1 MQHHNSINFSP
12 KMLFG
17 KRRPDLL
24 DLPIE
29 LIAKII
35 PPEDY
40 SLHRPTALGIR
51 IINNLPPHKKCK
63 FVLQQLA
70 GFSNEEVSDFGKKY
84 APYVFVTSE
93 LQISPEDY
101 KKYIILEMQEL
112 NDYEKSLTDVPLFG
126 GGNVETNTYARGYY
140 YLKKWT
146 GDFHTSQ
153 YLWLPGYEIVN
164 DSLILERAARIEM
177 PKQVKPKIITF
188 GSVMFGPIA
197 AVAPTIRNRFFANLT
212 ELTLNLT
219 VDKYLDFMSLVKSSL
234 TRRLLAPRKLHLL
247 FQVGPSSKKGTG
259 LTDTCRYRKSFPVGW
274 ITNLFS
280 FENMTAFTLH
290 YYAPGTTIEYPRDFF
305 KTLTKVR
312 SINIAIWNFDVTMLP
327 LEPHDGQDD
336 HYIQIKVALKTYNQV
351 KDNYHRGVWK
361 VILESDKA
369 TFLNERGT
377 KLIEV

>member
-1 MQHHNSINFSP
+1 MI
-12 KMLFG
+12 FG
-17 KRRPDLL
+17 KSRTDLL

-40 SLHRPTALGIR
+40 SLHIPTALGIR
-51 IINNLPPHKKCK
+51 IINNIPPHKKCK

-70 GFSNEEVSDFGKKY
+70 GFSNEEVSDFAKKY

-93 LQISPEDY
+93 LQISPEDH

-112 NDYEKSLTDVPLFG
+112 NDYEKSLNVVPLFG
-126 GGNVETNTYARGYY
+126 GRDVETNTYARGYY

-146 GDFHTSQ
+146 GDFNTSQ
-153 YLWLPGYEIVN
+153 YLWLPGCAIVN
-164 DSLILERAARIEM
+164 DSVILERAARLVM
-177 PKQVKPKIITF
+177 PKEVKPNFLTF
-188 GSVMFGPIA
+188 GSVMFGATA
-197 AVAPTIRNRFFANLT
+197 AVAQIIRNRFFANLT

-219 VDKYLDFMSLVKSSL
+219 VDKYLDFMSFAKSSL
-234 TRRLLAPRKLHLL
+234 MRRLLAPRKLRLL
-247 FQVGPSSKKGTG
+247 FQVGPSCSKSTV
-259 LTDTCRYRKSFPVGW
+259 LTDTNRYRKSFPAGW
-274 ITNLFS
+274 ITNFFS
-280 FENMTAFTLH
+280 FQNLTEFTLH

-305 KTLTKVR
+305 KKLTTVR

-336 HYIQIKVALKTYNQV
+336 HYIQIKVALETYNQV
-351 KDNYHRGVWK
+351 KDVVHHGMWK

-377 KLIEV
+377 RLRQIWG